1 MSESF
6 RTPTDARTRKGKA
19 MTRNRMIGFIALGLL
34 PVHVGCDLALNILL
48 PSTVT
53 ITLVNE
59 IAEFGID
66 GTLVMDNRD
75 ALIKEDLVAFGN
87 ELAFSI
93 DAGGSVSFT
102 AIDCSDVESLVLD
115 RAALLVL
122 GDFGPTTDSAILRLG
137 TDFQCGEEI
146 VFTFSGNILDL
157 NVATSA
163 Q

>member
-1 MSESF
+1 
-6 RTPTDARTRKGKA
+6 
-19 MTRNRMIGFIALGLL
+19 MTRNRIIGFIALGML
-34 PVHVGCDLALNILL
+34 PMQAGCDLALDFIL

-53 ITLVNE
+53 IRLVNG
-59 IAEFGID
+59 IAGFGID

-87 ELAFSI
+87 DLPFSI
-93 DAGGSVSFT
+93 GAGGSVSFT
-102 AIDCSDVESLVLD
+102 GIDCNDVESLVLD
-115 RAALLVL
+115 SAKLVL
-122 GDFGPTTDSAILRLG
+122 FGGFGPTTDSAILRLG

-146 VFTFSGNILDL
+146 VFTFTGSILDL